1 MVVHFLFLFV
11 NVSKLI
17 VSTYNIYLVSMVYC
31 IQCFY
36 PQYLYIFLS
45 FDLSTVFI
53 YLLCLSVYRS
63 FSLYST
69 VYPCKVSIFQQCLS
83 MESTAPIYLQ
93 CIAVC
98 SPCVSTVS
106 IFFTVPNYCVWLYT
120 MNMYMQCLSIYSTV
134 HCLFT

>member
-1 MVVHFLFLFV
+1 MKRTKIGMFFAFNSSSFTSSSSLSICLQI
-11 NVSKLI
+11 NC
-17 VSTYNIYLVSMVYC
+17 IYLQHVPRIYSMVYC

-106 IFFTVPNYCVWLYT
+106 IFFTVPNYCV
-120 MNMYMQCLSIYSTV
+120 
-134 HCLFT
+134 

>member
-1 MVVHFLFLFV
+1 MKRTKIGCSLHLIPLPSLPLPLCQY
-11 NVSKLI
+11 VSKLI
-17 VSTYNIYLVSMVYC
+17 VSTYNMYLVSMVYC

-98 SPCVSTVS
+98 SPCLSTVP
-106 IFFTVPNYCVWLYT
+106 IFFTVPNYR
-120 MNMYMQCLSIYSTV
+120 TV
-134 HCLFT
+134 FDYGA